1 MLFKTILAASFTAL
15 AAAHAVPKE
24 QRSVQDS
31 VARME
36 RIKRAVD
43 ASFAMEKRDVLAAE
57 HSNLARSVEA
67 GKRELSAGLA
77 ERSTDI
83 VAALSALLGLT
94 EVEVEAL
101 LAGNGHGLTA
111 VVNADISANSLHHG
125 HKRAGD
131 LINADVAANVGDDV
145 SATVDASVGNAVS
158 VGADVNVQLAKLLY
172 NLFHGLLRK
181 RSDGPSFLII
191 TLHMRL
197 ADLEQLLKRS
207 SSDISASVDANVGNA
222 VSADVNLNI
231 GLARLLHSLL
241 GNLLGEN

>member
-24 QRSVQDS
+24 QRSAQDS

-43 ASFAMEKRDVLAAE
+43 ASFAMEKRDFLLAE

-67 GKRELSAGLA
+67 GKRELSSGLE

-94 EVEVEAL
+94 EVQVDAL

-111 VVNADISANSLHHG
+111 VVNADIDANSVHHG
-125 HKRAGD
+125 HKRSSDA
-131 LINADVAANVGDDV
+131 ITADVAANVGNDV

-158 VGADVNVQLAKLLY
+158 VDADVNVQLAKLLY

-181 RSDGPSFLII
+181 RSDGV
-191 TLHMRL
+191 
-197 ADLEQLLKRS
+197 DLEQLLKRS
-207 SSDISASVDANVGNA
+207 SGDISASVDANVGNA
-222 VSADVNLNI
+222 IFANVDLNI

-241 GNLLGEN
+241 GNLLGNN